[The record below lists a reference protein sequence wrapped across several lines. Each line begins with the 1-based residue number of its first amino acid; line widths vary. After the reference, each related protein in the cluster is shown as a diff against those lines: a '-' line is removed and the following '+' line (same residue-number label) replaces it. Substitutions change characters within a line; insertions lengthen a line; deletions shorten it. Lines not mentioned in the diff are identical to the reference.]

1 MKKLTKNQWT
11 NIILSIVGLIVL
23 WLAYK
28 VVIKGQSIN
37 EIFGGLP
44 KPKEDTTNS
53 TTSPTSPSGGGT
65 GAGTQYNGGTVF
77 SVKSPFMRGDQ
88 VQWIQYRY
96 NKLARLRKEKGKTP
110 DWATITED
118 GIYGNQTA
126 TAVNRVMGKNS
137 TSWNEFKA
145 KVEDLEVSMNMQFGG
160 SGGSW

>member
-11 NIILSIVGLIVL
+11 NIILGIVGLIVL

-28 VVIKGQSIN
+28 VIIKGQSIN
-37 EIFGGLP
+37 DIFGFTP
-44 KPKEDTTNS
+44 KPKEDATAPVS
-53 TTSPTSPSGGGT
+53 SGS
-65 GAGTQYNGGTVF
+65 GAGSSSSTGTSITGNTVF
-77 SVKSPFMRGDQ
+77 SVKSPLMRGDQ

-96 NKLARLRKEKGKTP
+96 NKLARLRKDKNKTP
-110 DWATITED
+110 EWSTIAED

-137 TSWNEFKA
+137 TSWNEFQA
-145 KVEDLEVSMNMQFGG
+145 KVEDLEYSLNMQFGG